1 MCKLLDISQTGKT
14 WGPEQRVPPL
24 ELHRLRFPY
33 AKYLEGNQKI
43 QWNTRMLPNRRYLAQ
58 QIQHCLNVLLVNE
71 LWHPIDRHNKLKA
84 RPGIELRLPDS
95 QAKVLA
101 STLSLIPYTSYW
113 LFWAANT
120 PCSPIKE
127 RDLSAKSL
135 AQLHSELFDLKPAG
149 LVWNLILVL

>member
-1 MCKLLDISQTGKT
+1 MTPLSSPLRKIILTLSLSPKALYWAAQNTAHAQGAGMMWKLLDISQTGQT

-113 LFWAANT
+113 LF
-120 PCSPIKE
+120 
-127 RDLSAKSL
+127 
-135 AQLHSELFDLKPAG
+135 
-149 LVWNLILVL
+149 